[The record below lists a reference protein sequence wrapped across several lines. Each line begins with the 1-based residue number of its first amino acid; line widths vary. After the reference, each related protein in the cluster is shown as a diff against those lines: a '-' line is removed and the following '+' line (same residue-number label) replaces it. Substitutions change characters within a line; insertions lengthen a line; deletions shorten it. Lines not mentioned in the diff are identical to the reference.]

1 MNENKKI
8 IVALIDEDTDDYYG
22 FIEVEESDEF
32 FRDLDLVKEKW
43 INQMSTMSKKYFY
56 KEDLIAKMLNE
67 LSEKYE
73 IKDADIEY
81 YVV

>member
-32 FRDLDLVKEKW
+32 FRDLDRAKEKW
-43 INQMSTMSKKYFY
+43 INQIGTISNKYY
-56 KEDLIAKMLNE
+56 KEELIAEMLNE